1 MSSVRIIAKTEH
13 VKGKINLPLSK
24 SISNRALMI
33 SAISGG
39 KVKPGELS
47 EADDSVLL
55 QQLLKQ
61 IKEAKDP
68 NLNTRN
74 AGTVYRFLTAYLAV
88 TSGQWILDG
97 DERMRQRPVQPLVDA
112 LHDLGAEITYLGE
125 DGFPPLQIT
134 GKTLNGGKVFMQA
147 GYSSQHISAL
157 MMVAPLFKEGLSIG
171 ILKQAVS
178 VPYIEMT
185 ASMMTSA
192 GAEVEM
198 ELPYIRISGNYK
210 AATLP
215 FEYDWSAAA
224 FWYELLAL
232 SKGGELL
239 LKGLKEESLQ
249 GDRVLESYFVSLG
262 VETDFND
269 EGALIR
275 KGFFINQHANFQLSD
290 YPDLVPVCAVTAAGK
305 GFDGMFIGVAGLKYK
320 ETDRLQALA
329 QELGKAGITCTV
341 SEDEIIFKAQRMEI
355 SEPFETYNDHRMA
368 MAFAPLAILG
378 QPVTV
383 NNPEVVSKSYPGFW
397 EELSKILDV
406 EF

>member
-13 VKGKINLPLSK
+13 VNGKINLPLSK
-24 SISNRALMI
+24 SISNRALII
-33 SAISGG
+33 SAVSGG

-55 QQLLKQ
+55 QNLLKQ

-88 TSGQWILDG
+88 TSGQLILDG
-97 DERMRQRPVQPLVDA
+97 DERMRQRPVQALVDA

-134 GKTLNGGKVFMQA
+134 GKTLNGGNVFMHA
-147 GYSSQHISAL
+147 GYSSQYISAL

-185 ASMMTSA
+185 ASMMKSA

-215 FEYDWSAAA
+215 YEYDWSAAA

-239 LKGLKEESLQ
+239 LKGLKENSLQ
-249 GDRVLESYFVSLG
+249 GDSILERYFVSLG
-262 VETDFND
+262 VETEFND

-275 KGFFINQHANFQLSD
+275 KGFFIDQYANFHLAD
-290 YPDLVPVCAVTAAGK
+290 YPDIVPVCAVTAAGK
-305 GFDGMFIGVAGLKYK
+305 GYNGMFIGVAGLKYK

-341 SEDEIIFKAQRMEI
+341 SNDEIIFEAQRMEI
-355 SEPFETYNDHRMA
+355 REPFETYNDHRMA

-397 EELSKILDV
+397 EELSKIFNV

>member
-13 VKGKINLPLSK
+13 INGKINLPLSK

-47 EADDSVLL
+47 AADDTVLL
-55 QQLLKQ
+55 QKLLHQ
-61 IKEAKDP
+61 IREGKD
-68 NLNTRN
+68 NQINAGN

-88 TSGQWILDG
+88 SPGNWILDG

-112 LHDLGAEITYLGE
+112 LDDLGAEITYMGE
-125 DGFPPLQIT
+125 DGYPPLQIT
-134 GKTLNGGKVFMQA
+134 GKTLNGGNVFMYA
-147 GYSSQHISAL
+147 GYSSQYISAL

-178 VPYIEMT
+178 IPYIEMT
-185 ASMMTSA
+185 ASMMKAA

-198 ELPYIRISGNYK
+198 DIPYIRISGNYK
-210 AATLP
+210 AAALP

-232 SKGGELL
+232 SKGGKLL

-249 GDRVLESYFVSLG
+249 GDSVLERYFLSLG
-262 VETDFND
+262 VETEFND
-269 EGALIR
+269 EGAVIK
-275 KGFFINQHANFQLSD
+275 KGFFIDQHTNFHLAD

-305 GFDGMFIGVAGLKYK
+305 GHNAMLIGVAGLKYK

-341 SEDEIIFKAQRMEI
+341 SDDEIIFKAQRMEI

-397 EELSKILDV
+397 EELSKFLDV